1 MVVSTQENGKT
12 IKWKAVEYFNGQ
24 MVGDTRVNTLMIRKR
39 VKDLFFGKSKVS
51 FNFFLGLMVA
61 STRVSG

>member
-1 MVVSTQENGKT
+1 MVESTQENGKT
-12 IKWKAVEYFNGQ
+12 IKWKAAEYFNGQ

-51 FNFFLGLMVA
+51 F
-61 STRVSG
+61 